1 MNSFGITLQTSASPC
16 PVPIRSE
23 KAVIYKA
30 CALAAAFLVLQ
41 GVSLKAQ
48 DSAGFK
54 SLVERVAQNEKRNR
68 LLEMSYVYEV
78 TRQKISLGK
87 NSEALESESHT
98 FEVTP
103 LEDGDYRRLIKKNGQ
118 PLSEKEARKEQQKLD
133 ESIQKRSHLSKSER
147 EKLERKRSERSRK
160 EEQFWEEGLK
170 AFDLA
175 LSGEENLQGRKLLSF
190 VVTPRESYVPPDSDL
205 RVLKKIK
212 GKVWV
217 DEAEAQINRAE
228 IEFIEDFKLG
238 AGFLAKVNRGSTL
251 KVWQRKVNDEA
262 WFPYHSEV
270 IANGRVLVFKG
281 FNLKF
286 VSDFSNYRKFETQVN
301 IVPAVTTE

>member
-1 MNSFGITLQTSASPC
+1 MQIANQKID
-16 PVPIRSE
+16 RSS
-23 KAVIYKA
+23 V
-30 CALAAAFLVLQ
+30 LLVVLLLFQ
-41 GVSLKAQ
+41 GVYFQADDSLR
-48 DSAGFK
+48 FK
-54 SLVERVAQNEKRNR
+54 SLVERVAENEKRHR

-78 TRQKISLGK
+78 TRQKITLGK

-118 PLSEKEARKEQQKLD
+118 ALSEKESRKEQNKLD
-133 ESIQKRSHLSKSER
+133 ESIQKRSRLSKSER
-147 EKLERKRSERSRK
+147 DNLEKKRAERRRK
-160 EEQFWEEGLK
+160 EEQLWDEGLK
-170 AFDLA
+170 AFDLK
-175 LSGEENLQGRKLLSF
+175 LSGEESLEGRKALIF
-190 VVTPRESYVPPDSDL
+190 VVTPRASYVPTDSDL
-205 RVLKKIK
+205 KILKIIQGKI
-212 GKVWV
+212 WV

-228 IEFIEDFKLG
+228 IEFIEDFRLG

-286 VSDFSNYRKFETQVN
+286 VSDFANYRKFETQVN
-301 IVPAVTTE
+301 IVPVATPE

>member
-1 MNSFGITLQTSASPC
+1 MVKSRSLARLIVLLLIHATHLQADDGL
-16 PVPIRSE
+16 R
-23 KAVIYKA
+23 
-30 CALAAAFLVLQ
+30 
-41 GVSLKAQ
+41 
-48 DSAGFK
+48 FK
-54 SLVERVAQNEKRNR
+54 SLVQRVAQNEKRNR

-87 NSEALESESHT
+87 NSQVLESESHT

-103 LEDGDYRRLIKKNGQ
+103 LEEGDYRRLVKKDGK
-118 PLSEKEARKEQQKLD
+118 PLSEKEARNEQEKLD
-133 ESIQKRSHLSKSER
+133 QSIRKHSSLSKSER
-147 EKLERKRSERSRK
+147 EKLAKKRNERRHK
-160 EEQFWEEGLK
+160 EEQLWDEGLK

-175 LSGEENLQGRKLLSF
+175 LSGEEILEGRKTLIFS
-190 VVTPRESYVPPDSDL
+190 VTPRADYVPKDSDL
-205 RVLKKIK
+205 KILKIIK
-212 GKVWV
+212 GIIWV
-217 DEAEAQINRAE
+217 DESEAQIHRAE

-270 IANGRVLVFKG
+270 VANGRVLVFKG

-286 VSDFSNYRKFETQVN
+286 VSDFANYRKFETQVN
-301 IVPAVTTE
+301 IVPVAAAE

>member
-1 MNSFGITLQTSASPC
+1 MKIAKQAINKFS
-16 PVPIRSE
+16 V
-23 KAVIYKA
+23 Y
-30 CALAAAFLVLQ
+30 LVVLLLFQ
-41 GVSLKAQ
+41 GVCFQADDSLR
-48 DSAGFK
+48 FK
-54 SLVERVAQNEKRNR
+54 SLVEHVAENAKRSR

-87 NSEALESESHT
+87 DSEPLQSESHT

-118 PLSEKEARKEQQKLD
+118 PLSEKEARKEQEKLD
-133 ESIQKRSHLSKSER
+133 QSIRKHSLLSKSER
-147 EKLERKRSERSRK
+147 EKLEKKRNERRRK
-160 EEQFWEEGLK
+160 EEQLWDEGLK

-175 LSGEENLQGRKLLSF
+175 LSGEENLEGRRTLIF
-190 VVTPRESYVPPDSDL
+190 IVTPRAGYIPGDSDL
-205 RVLKKIK
+205 KILKIIK
-212 GKVWV
+212 GKIWV
-217 DEAEAQINRAE
+217 DESEAQIHRAE

-262 WFPYHSEV
+262 WFPHHSEV
-270 IANGRVLVFKG
+270 VANGRVLVFKG

-286 VSDFSNYRKFETQVN
+286 VSDFANYRKFETQVN
-301 IVPAVTTE
+301 IVPVAAAE

>member
-1 MNSFGITLQTSASPC
+1 MP
-16 PVPIRSE
+16 
-23 KAVIYKA
+23 KA
-30 CALAAAFLVLQ
+30 CFHLAVFLLLPGVYLQ
-41 GVSLKAQ
+41 ADDSLR
-48 DSAGFK
+48 FK
-54 SLVERVAQNEKRNR
+54 SLVERVAENEKRNR
-68 LLEMSYVYEV
+68 LLEMSYVFEF

-87 NSEALESESHT
+87 NAEPLESESHT

-103 LEDGDYRRLIKKNGQ
+103 LEDGDYRRLIKKNEQ

-133 ESIQKRSHLSKSER
+133 ESIQERSSLSKSER
-147 EKLERKRSERSRK
+147 EKLERKRSERRRK
-160 EEQFWEEGLK
+160 EAQFWDEGLK

-175 LSGEENLQGRKLLSF
+175 LSGEENLQGRKVLSF
-190 VVTPRESYVPPDSDL
+190 VVTPRADYVPQDSDL

-212 GKVWV
+212 GRVWV
-217 DEAEAQINRAE
+217 DEAEAQIIRAE

-301 IVPAVTTE
+301 ILPAASAE